1 MSRSVRH
8 DALIDAVVEL
18 VTTGDVEDVSM
29 ETVAERAGVS
39 RPLVYKHFANRG
51 ELLAAAYRR
60 EATALHDEL
69 AAEIAAATTLIDMYR
84 ALVRGAFRAAV
95 DRRDGVFAA
104 LRSAGARN
112 RELRQEQRLR
122 DVETV
127 RAFSAQA
134 VREYRLG
141 RREATAATVLLLGAI
156 EPLITQWRLRPTPGN
171 AALLE
176 EIFIRMVNGGYA
188 FENRSL
194 PHQELGSREADD
206 SKMIH
211 VSGARDSLGSDRWAS
226 GSTD

>member
-8 DALIDAVVEL
+8 DALLDAVVEL

-60 EATALHDEL
+60 EATALHGEL
-69 AAEIAAATTLIDMYR
+69 TAEVAAAGTLIDMYR
-84 ALVRGAFRAAV
+84 TLVGGALRAAG

-134 VREYRLG
+134 VREYRLD

-156 EPLITQWRLRPTPGN
+156 EPLVAQWRLRPTPEN

-176 EIFIRMVNGGYA
+176 ETFIRMVDGGYA
-188 FENRSL
+188 LKS
-194 PHQELGSREADD
+194 HSCD
-206 SKMIH
+206 
-211 VSGARDSLGSDRWAS
+211 
-226 GSTD
+226 

>member
-8 DALIDAVVEL
+8 DALIDAVVAL
-18 VTTGDVEDVSM
+18 VAAGDVEDVTM

-69 AAEIAAATTLIDMYR
+69 AAEIAAAPTLIDMYR
-84 ALVRGAFRAAV
+84 TLVRGALRTAV

-112 RELRQEQRLR
+112 RELRHEQRLR

-134 VREYRLG
+134 VREYRFG
-141 RREATAATVLLLGAI
+141 RKEATAATVLLLSAVD
-156 EPLITQWRLRPTPGN
+156 PLVAQWRLRPTPEN

-176 EIFIRMVNGGYA
+176 EIFLRMVEGGYA
-188 FENRSL
+188 FKNGSCTVANKSRRS
-194 PHQELGSREADD
+194 D
-206 SKMIH
+206 
-211 VSGARDSLGSDRWAS
+211 
-226 GSTD
+226 

>member
-1 MSRSVRH
+1 MSRSVRR
-8 DALIDAVVEL
+8 DVLIDAVVEL
-18 VTTGDVEDVSM
+18 VSEGDVEDVTM

-51 ELLAAAYRR
+51 QLLAAAYRR
-60 EATALHDEL
+60 EATALHEEL
-69 AAEIAAATTLIDMYR
+69 AAEIAAATTVIDMYR
-84 ALVRGAFRAAV
+84 TLVRGALRAAV

-134 VREYRLG
+134 MREYRLG
-141 RREATAATVLLLGAI
+141 RPEATAATVLLLGAI
-156 EPLITQWRLRPTPGN
+156 DPLVTQWRLRPTPGN

-188 FENRSL
+188 FKD
-194 PHQELGSREADD
+194 GSCPSANKPRG
-206 SKMIH
+206 SK
-211 VSGARDSLGSDRWAS
+211 
-226 GSTD
+226 

>member
-60 EATALHDEL
+60 EATALHGEL
-69 AAEIAAATTLIDMYR
+69 AAEVAAAGTLIDMYR
-84 ALVRGAFRAAV
+84 TLVRGALCAAV

-104 LRSAGARN
+104 LRSAGAQN
-112 RELRQEQRLR
+112 RDLRQEQRLR

-134 VREYRLG
+134 VREYQLD

-156 EPLITQWRLRPTPGN
+156 EPLVTQWRLRPTPGN

-176 EIFIRMVNGGYA
+176 ETFIRMVNGGYA
-188 FENRSL
+188 FENR
-194 PHQELGSREADD
+194 PQEKCRLSHFG
-206 SKMIH
+206 
-211 VSGARDSLGSDRWAS
+211 
-226 GSTD
+226 